1 LCVRLNGARL
11 IYMGE
16 LTDQIIAQ
24 ATEVPTAVSLKIMRI
39 SVMDW
44 LACGIAGRHEPV
56 VGIVAGMLKAEG
68 GQGQATCFDGKRRAG
83 RAAALL
89 NGTASHALD
98 YDDTHFVHIGHVSVG
113 VLPAALAMAEL
124 ERCTIDNFISAGLAG
139 SEAAIRM
146 GVALGR
152 DHYQIGFHQTATSGA
167 FGATL
172 AASLLATP
180 DGSVHAH
187 ALGIA
192 STRAAGLKSQFG
204 TMGKP
209 YNAGLAA
216 QTGVEATLLAAR
228 GMVSNPNGWDG
239 PQGVIATQ
247 HGSGETLPDGF
258 LMPAISHKFH
268 ACCHGLHAALEAIQD
283 VMPLDPSSIDHITIA
298 THPRWMSVCS
308 KPDPKTGL
316 EAKFSYKAVVAFAL
330 LGHATAALTTYDD
343 DLLKNRDVQDMMD
356 RVTVTADESLTEM
369 QAKVT
374 IWNGTEHAAT
384 HILDAVSDSMVRERR
399 VLAKAAALIGGAQTA
414 AIWETLTKSGHR
426 PISDLTQ
433 HLR

>member
-1 LCVRLNGARL
+1 LYARLSGARL
-11 IYMGE
+11 PCMGE
-16 LTDQIIAQ
+16 LTDQIVAQ
-24 ATEVPTAVSLKIMRI
+24 ATVAPTAAALKIMRI

-44 LACGIAGRHEPV
+44 LACGIAGWHEPV
-56 VGIVAGMLKAEG
+56 VGIVAGMLDVDG
-68 GQGQATCFDGKRRAG
+68 GQAQATCFDGKRRSG

-98 YDDTHFVHIGHVSVG
+98 YDDTHFMHIGHVSVG

-124 ERCTIDNFISAGLAG
+124 ESCTIDSFISAGLAG
-139 SEAAIRM
+139 SEGAIRM

-172 AASLLATP
+172 AASLLATT
-180 DGSVHAH
+180 DKIAQAH

-216 QTGVEATLLAAR
+216 QTGVEATLLAVR

-268 ACCHGLHAALEAIQD
+268 ACCHGLHATLEAIQD
-283 VMPLDPSSIDHITIA
+283 VLPLDPTSIDHITIS
-298 THPRWMSVCS
+298 THPRWMSVCN

-316 EAKFSYKAVVAFAL
+316 EAKFSYKAVVAFAV
-330 LGHATAALTTYDD
+330 LGHSTAALKTFDD
-343 DLLKNRDVQDMMD
+343 DLLKNRDVHEMMD
-356 RVTVTADESLTEM
+356 RVTVTADENLTEM

-374 IWNGTEHAAT
+374 IWNRTEHAAS
-384 HILDAVSDSMVRERR
+384 HILDAVSVIAVREKR
-399 VLAKAAALIGGAQTA
+399 VLAKAAALIGEAQTT